1 MKKIIASLLLVA
13 GLQLTASAPMIIN
26 RTGQSISVNF
36 IGASGALFS
45 TGAIALAGDA
55 AHTTD
60 KMVLIPST
68 SVMKP
73 GTSVAYPAN
82 ATSAT
87 ITVASGAVVTISSF
101 AANTSY
107 VIAPATGSTTVFVA
121 NPGLITY
128 NTTSGAGSTSANP
141 PVVGGAGF

>member
-36 IGASGALFS
+36 IGATGPLFP

-55 AHTTD
+55 AHATD
-60 KMVLIPST
+60 KMVLI
-68 SVMKP
+68 
-73 GTSVAYPAN
+73 PAN

-87 ITVASGAVVTISSF
+87 INVGAAVVTISSF

-107 VIAPATGSTTVFVA
+107 VIAPAAGSTTVFVA
-121 NPGLITY
+121 NPGAIVY
-128 NTTSGAGSTSANP
+128 NTTTGVGTPGSPS